1 MNLALV
7 LLLSFGCVTHLYRR
21 FFSQHLKQALQPIAI
36 KITILVFFINVNFL
50 YAQIKP
56 TSAAERLAGLQ
67 KRKALEEKSLLKNI
81 TYTSIGPT
89 QMNGRVVDVEVN
101 PADPTEFYVA
111 YASGGLFYTT
121 TNGQSLTPIFE
132 NEDAFSIGDIAVR
145 WQSVP
150 QYDSLGI
157 QKGKRSYNEIW
168 VGTGEVNSS
177 RSSYSGIGVY
187 KSNDNGKSWQYLG
200 LPESHH
206 IGKIVLHPTNSNI
219 AWVAALGHLYSPNKE
234 RGVFKTTD
242 GGKTWQHSLFVD
254 ENTGAVEMDINPKN
268 PNEIYAAM
276 WYRERRAWDWKES
289 GKTSALYKSNDGGT
303 TWKNITQAG
312 SGFATGD
319 KIGRIGVVV
328 FPQNP
333 NIVYAVVDNN
343 NLKPDTAKKKI
354 DTTKYNVEDFKNI
367 SKENFALLNNKKLDS
382 FLIKNGFDAKYRS
395 ASVKELIA
403 TDKVK
408 PTAVYDWL
416 VADDG
421 FQNAGIKGCELYQ
434 SDDAGATWKKTHTK
448 EITTFNTYGYYF
460 AKLGI
465 SATDENKVMIL
476 GFNCLYSNDAGK
488 NFIIKDKSNTHPDWH
503 ALWVNPNRDGHWVG
517 GHDGGCNITYDYGK
531 HWFKVTNNAVG
542 QFYAIT
548 TDDAKPYNVYGG
560 LQDNGTWFG
569 NSKINTEFED
579 DEEPET
585 EADAYNWKAIG
596 GGDGMQ
602 VQVDPRDNKTVYS
615 GYQFGFYNRRSTD
628 GGRGVSIH
636 PMHELGEAKLRYN
649 WQTPIWLSK
658 HGPDVFYYGSNKF
671 HRSLNKGEKLE
682 ALSGDLTGGK
692 KEGKIPFGT
701 LTTIVE
707 SPLKF
712 GLVYIG
718 SDDGNINVTKD
729 GGYTFTNINK
739 NLPKQIPQG
748 LYVSRVMP
756 SQHKEG
762 RVYVTLNGY
771 RNDNFVPYLLISE
784 DFGTTWQQV
793 GLDLPYEPL
802 NVIKEDPKN
811 ENIIYVGSDNGVY
824 ASFNKGASFMSMAG
838 KNLPR
843 VPVHDIAIQQR
854 DNEIIIGTHGRSA
867 YVAKL
872 DEVQKAYNQNVKK

>member
-1 MNLALV
+1 MNQTLISLISICGVAL
-7 LLLSFGCVTHLYRR
+7 LYNR
-21 FFSQHLKQALQPIAI
+21 FFTQRSPQSLHKIAV
-36 KITILVFFINVNFL
+36 KITFLVGCINVNYL

-56 TSAAERLAGLQ
+56 TLANERLAGLQ
-67 KRKALEEKSLLKNI
+67 KRKILNEKSLLKNI

-101 PADPTEFYVA
+101 PNDPTEFYIA

-121 TNGQSLTPIFE
+121 TNGQSLTPIFD
-132 NEDAFSIGDIAVR
+132 NEDAFSIGDIAVK
-145 WQSVP
+145 WSKKIEKGL
-150 QYDSLGI
+150 LGTTENLL
-157 QKGKRSYNEIW
+157 SNNEIW

-187 KSNDNGKSWQYLG
+187 KSNDNGKNWQYLG

-206 IGKIVLHPTNSNI
+206 IGKIVLHPTNSNV

-234 RGVFKTTD
+234 RGVFKTVD
-242 GGKTWQHSLFVD
+242 GGKTWKHSLFVD

-289 GKTSALYKSNDGGT
+289 GKTSAVYKSNDGGD
-303 TWKNITQAG
+303 TWKPITLAG
-312 SGFATGD
+312 SGFAVGD
-319 KIGRIGVVV
+319 KIGRIGVAVHAN
-328 FPQNP
+328 NP

-354 DTTKYNVEDFKNI
+354 DTTKYQLEEFKI
-367 SKENFALLNNKKLDS
+367 ITKENFALLNDKKLDS

-395 ASVKELIA
+395 TTVKNLIA
-403 TDKVK
+403 TDKLKSTV
-408 PTAVYDWL
+408 VYDWL

-421 FQNAGIKGCELYQ
+421 FQNAGIIGCELYK
-434 SDDAGATWKKTHTK
+434 SEDAGATWKKANKK
-448 EITTFNTYGYYF
+448 EISTYNTYGYYF
-460 AKLGI
+460 GKLSV
-465 SATDENKVMIL
+465 SATDENKVVIL
-476 GFNCLYSNDAGK
+476 GFNCLYSDNGGK
-488 NFIIKDKSNTHPDWH
+488 SFIIKDKSNTHPDWH
-503 ALWVNPNRDGHWVG
+503 SCWINPNRDGHWVA

-542 QFYAIT
+542 QFYAVT

-569 NSKINTEFED
+569 NSKLNAQFDE
-579 DEEPET
+579 DEEPEI
-585 EADAYNWKAIG
+585 EADAYNWKSIG

-602 VQVDPRDNKTVYS
+602 VQVDARDNKTVYS
-615 GYQFGFYNRRSTD
+615 GYQFGFYNRRNIE

-636 PMHELGEAKLRYN
+636 PMHDLGEQKLRYN

-658 HGPDVFYYGSNKF
+658 HGPDVIYYGSNKF

-682 ALSGDLTGGK
+682 ALSTDLTNGK

-712 GLVYIG
+712 GLVYVG
-718 SDDGNINVTKD
+718 TDDGNIHITKD
-729 GGYTFTNINK
+729 GGYTFTNISK
-739 NLPKQIPQG
+739 SLPVAVPQG

-756 SQHKEG
+756 SAYKEG

-771 RNDNFVPYLLISE
+771 RNDNFMPYLLVSE
-784 DFGTTWQQV
+784 NFGTTWQQL
-793 GLDLPYEPL
+793 GTDLPAEPL

-824 ASFNKGASFMSMAG
+824 ASFDMGKNFMSMFG

-867 YVAKL
+867 YTTKL
-872 DEVQKAYNQNVKK
+872 DEVQKAYMLFIKK

>member
-1 MNLALV
+1 MQSLHKIV
-7 LLLSFGCVTHLYRR
+7 V
-21 FFSQHLKQALQPIAI
+21 
-36 KITILVFFINVNFL
+36 KITFLVVFINVNYL
-50 YAQIKP
+50 HAQIKP
-56 TSAAERLAGLQ
+56 TSATERLAGLQ
-67 KRKALEEKSLLKNI
+67 KRKNLEENSLLKNI
-81 TYTSIGPT
+81 AYTSIGPT

-101 PADPTEFYVA
+101 PNDPTEFYIA

-121 TNGQSLTPIFE
+121 TNGQSLTPVFD
-132 NEDAFSIGDIAVR
+132 NEDAFSIGDIAVK
-145 WQSVP
+145 WVAVP
-150 QYDSLGI
+150 QYDSLGQI
-157 QKGKRSYNEIW
+157 IGKRSYNEIW

-187 KSNDNGKSWQYLG
+187 KSNNNGKSWEYLG

-206 IGKIVLHPTNSNI
+206 IGKIILHPTNASV
-219 AWVAALGHLYSPNKE
+219 AWVAALGHLYSANKE

-242 GGKTWQHSLFVD
+242 GGKTWKHSLFVD

-289 GKTSALYKSNDGGT
+289 GKTSALYKSNDGGE

-328 FPQNP
+328 FPKNP
-333 NIVYAVVDNN
+333 NIIYAVVDNN

-354 DTTKYNVEDFKNI
+354 DTTKYQLDDFKNI
-367 SKENFALLNNKKLDS
+367 TKEKFALLNDKKLDS

-395 ASVKELIA
+395 TSVKDLIA
-403 TDKVK
+403 KDKVK

-421 FQNAGIKGCELYQ
+421 FQNAGIVGCELYR
-434 SDDAGATWKKTHTK
+434 SDDAGATWKKANKK
-448 EITTFNTYGYYF
+448 EISTYNTYGYYF
-460 AKLGI
+460 GKLSM

-476 GFNCLYSNDAGK
+476 GFNCLYTDNGGK
-488 NFIIKDKSNTHPDWH
+488 TFIIKDKSNTHPDWH
-503 ALWVNPNRDGHWVG
+503 ALWVNPNRDGHWVA

-531 HWFKVTNNAVG
+531 HWFKITNNAVG

-548 TDDAKPYNVYGG
+548 TDDSKPYNVFGG
-560 LQDNGTWFG
+560 LQDNGTWYG
-569 NSKINTEFED
+569 SSKINTQFDE
-579 DEEPET
+579 DEELEV

-602 VQVDPRDNKTVYS
+602 VQVDLRDNKTVYS
-615 GYQFGFYNRRSTD
+615 GYQFGFYNRRNLD
-628 GGRGVSIH
+628 GGRPISIH
-636 PMHELGEAKLRYN
+636 PMHELGEQKLRYN

-682 ALSGDLTGGK
+682 TLSTDLTNGK
-692 KEGKIPFGT
+692 KEGKIPYGT

-712 GLVYIG
+712 GLVYVG

-729 GGYTFTNINK
+729 GGYTFTNISK
-739 NLPKQIPQG
+739 TLPANIPQG

-756 SQHKEG
+756 SQHKES

-771 RNDNFVPYLLISE
+771 RNDNFAPYLLMS
-784 DFGTTWQQV
+784 DDYGSTWMQLGT
-793 GLDLPYEPL
+793 DLPFEPL
-802 NVIKEDPKN
+802 NVVKEDPKN
-811 ENIIYVGSDNGVY
+811 ENIVYVGSDNGVY
-824 ASFNKGASFMSMAG
+824 VSFNMGKSFMSMAG

-854 DNEIIIGTHGRSA
+854 ENEIIIGTHGRSA
-867 YVAKL
+867 YVTKL
-872 DEVQKAYNQNVKK
+872 DEVQKIYTKSIK